1 MRPRSV
7 AAALTLAAAFGAAL
21 GLTTTPALAQMM
33 PGISLGGS
41 TKKKLTPEQQE
52 KQDRLDRAYKAA
64 TDLQPAAK
72 PVDPWGGA
80 RAPTQGAQVT
90 DKAIRS
96 RRDR

>member
-1 MRPRSV
+1 MRSCVV
-7 AAALTLAAAFGAAL
+7 AAVLALAATL
-21 GLTTTPALAQMM
+21 GLAVIPAQAQIM

-41 TKKKLTPEQQE
+41 GKAKLTPEQQE

-64 TDLQPAAK
+64 TDSQPAAK

-80 RAPTQGAQVT
+80 RTPTQGAHVT
-90 DKAIRS
+90 DKPVRS

>member
-1 MRPRSV
+1 MRRRV
-7 AAALTLAAAFGAAL
+7 FLAVLTLAAGFGLAS
-21 GLTTTPALAQMM
+21 GPALAQQSALM

-41 TKKKLTPEQQE
+41 NKPKLTPEQQE

-64 TDLQPAAK
+64 TDSQPAAK

-80 RAPTQGAQVT
+80 RAPTQSTHVT
-90 DKAIRS
+90 EKPTRS